1 MDNSQKPAY
10 PVKRFEN
17 KTPYL
22 EQGLTKLEIY
32 TMAAMQGLC
41 VVFGKN
47 VATGDYAQLLAKD
60 AVDIAKATLS
70 ELSKH
75 Q

>member
-1 MDNSQKPAY
+1 MDNSKAGAY
-10 PVKRFEN
+10 PTGHEGD
-17 KTPYL
+17 P
-22 EQGLTKLEIY
+22 GLTKLERF

-41 VVFGKN
+41 VTFAKEVAMGK
-47 VATGDYAQLLAKD
+47 YAQLLAID
-60 AVDIAKATLS
+60 AVDVAKATLS